1 MLCKKWY
8 KGKLAIIDVCWYHHH
23 GMLLAQ
29 SYSAAIVPAPRSLHD
44 MPHTTR
50 GHHSFR
56 RLF

>member
-8 KGKLAIIDVCWYHHH
+8 KSKLAIIDVCWYHHH

-56 RLF
+56 RLL